1 MASTLTGKEQLVVT
15 FMDRKTDLTF
25 FDYLFLRKVAS
36 AVSHCGDA
44 GYFLPTK
51 LYCGLSI
58 TSPRAPVLSAPE
70 EKAIYLS
77 AIILTDGFYYG

>member
-1 MASTLTGKEQLVVT
+1 
-15 FMDRKTDLTF
+15 MDRTKDLTF
-25 FDYLFLRKVAS
+25 YDYLFLRKVAS

-70 EKAIYLS
+70 EK
-77 AIILTDGFYYG
+77 